1 MNFSTY
7 MYTHMQIHSK
17 MDSVE
22 LLRADSSDHQCMPL
36 HTYIYTIYLYVRM
49 FMLKEY
55 EYKQPV
61 GGSQGG

>member
-36 HTYIYTIYLYVRM
+36 HTYIYYISIRTYVYAKRI
-49 FMLKEY
+49 
-55 EYKQPV
+55 
-61 GGSQGG
+61 